1 MEIKK
6 SVGRIFEAQNNEDL
20 EQIYDKFAETY
31 DEIAFPYVSPTVMVG
46 VVCRYLKPQY
56 KILDAGVGTGMLG
69 KILQVLGYK
78 NLHGIDLSP
87 GMLQKAQEKKVYQSL
102 QRMILG
108 EHLDFESGHF
118 DAAICVGTF
127 TEKHAPPTS
136 LDELVRVVRK
146 DGIVMF
152 STRADVDLGF
162 LKRQKELEESGKWAL
177 IEETNT
183 FQSLPYS
190 HPEMLLSVFVYRIL

>member
-1 MEIKK
+1 M
-6 SVGRIFEAQNNEDL
+6 
-20 EQIYDKFAETY
+20 
-31 DEIAFPYVSPTVMVG
+31 
-46 VVCRYLKPQY
+46 VVCRYLQPDF

-69 KILQVLGYK
+69 KLLRVLGYQD
-78 NLHGIDLSP
+78 LHGIDLSL
-87 GMLQKAQEKKVYQSL
+87 GMLKKAREKNAYQSL
-102 QRMILG
+102 NRMILG
-108 EHLDFESGHF
+108 EHLDFTSGSF

-127 TEKHAPPTS
+127 IEKHAPPKS

-162 LKRQKELEESGKWAL
+162 LQLEEELDKSGKWEL
-177 IEETNT
+177 VEETNT

-190 HPEMLLSVFVYRIL
+190 HPEMLLSVFVYRVL